1 MREMRIKI
9 VGLDVNDRRVLVL
22 KLSANPPEKWRTF
35 FKERWVS
42 PTNFSGTFR
51 PAVLV
56 GWEDPIGPLFK
67 TTAEDFASTY
77 KSVVI
82 AAVNY
87 ANDEVKRS
95 DAAQVTKARADV
107 EKEES
112 AREDLERERQK
123 ARAIKF

>member
-1 MREMRIKI
+1 MRIKI

-67 TTAEDFASTY
+67 TTPEDFETTY

-95 DAAQVTKARADV
+95 EAAQVTKARADV

-112 AREDLERERQK
+112 NREDLERERQK